1 MPEAS
6 IDAENPEAILHS
18 FIEKFSLDPVVA
30 LTYARRYYSKKTLL
44 FLVDI
49 LVGLSSKKPQFTGD
63 LWYNSTVKEL
73 IVCPRNCMP
82 GGWQQ

>member
-1 MPEAS
+1 MARC
-6 IDAENPEAILHS
+6 IDQNPEAILHS